1 MGATPAAELERLLGT
16 AAVRRSHG
24 RRLLLG
30 LLAIAIAIAVLI
42 ALRLWRSGD
51 AAPPAYHT
59 TAATRGDLT
68 VSVSATGNLK
78 PTTQVDVGSELS
90 GIIDSVAVDANAHV
104 AAGQV
109 LAQLD
114 TARLRDQ
121 AEKSRSAVTS
131 AQAQTR
137 LAEATAHEAELALQR
152 LRDIAR
158 LSGGTLPARADLD
171 AAEAAAARARAAVA
185 SAVAVTA
192 QARAAL
198 RSDETNLAKASIR
211 SPIDGVVLARKI
223 EPGQTVAASLQAPV
237 LFTIA
242 YTLSQMELDVD
253 VDEADVGSVREGQ
266 EATFTVDA
274 YPARVFTAR
283 VRRVD
288 LGSQVKDGVVSY
300 VAVLE
305 VRNDDLAL
313 RPGMTAT
320 ADIVTTTV
328 RDAVLVPS
336 AALRFS
342 PETETAPRA
351 SGSLVERLLP
361 RMPRA
366 PVARPTRGAQQVWV
380 LRDGLPAPVAVSV
393 GASDG
398 RLTEIVSGLDA
409 GTPVITEASA
419 SP

>member
-1 MGATPAAELERLLGT
+1 MGATPAIELERLLGT
-16 AAVRRSHG
+16 SAG
-24 RRLLLG
+24 RRWRRLPYV
-30 LLAIAIAIAVLI
+30 LLAV
-42 ALRLWRSGD
+42 ALAAAAAYGLWSGLRRPS
-51 AAPPAYHT
+51 AAPVYQ
-59 TAATRGDLT
+59 TAAAARGDIT
-68 VSVSATGNLK
+68 VQVSATGNLK

-90 GIIDSVAVDANAHV
+90 GIIESVAVDANAQV
-104 AAGQV
+104 RAGQV

-121 AEKSRSAVTS
+121 ADKSRSAVTS

-137 LAEATAHEAELALQR
+137 LAEATAHEAELTLQR
-152 LRDIAR
+152 LRGIAR
-158 LSGGTLPARADLD
+158 LSAGKLPAQAELD
-171 AAEAAAARARAAVA
+171 AAEAALARARAAVA
-185 SAVAVTA
+185 GVSADTL

-198 RSDETNLAKASIR
+198 HADETNLAKASIR

-242 YTLSQMELDVD
+242 QTLSQMELDVD
-253 VDEADVGSVREGQ
+253 VDEADVGGVRDGM
-266 EATFTVDA
+266 EATFSVDA
-274 YPARVFTAR
+274 YPARTYRAR

-300 VAVLE
+300 VAVLD
-305 VRNDDLAL
+305 VDNADLSL

-320 ADIVTTTV
+320 AEIVTATV

-336 AALRFS
+336 AALRFQ
-342 PETETAPRA
+342 PEAQSQA
-351 SGSLVERLLP
+351 QGSGSLVERLLP
-361 RMPRA
+361 RMPRTA
-366 PVARPTRGAQQVWV
+366 ATKSSRGAHQVWI
-380 LRDGLPAPVAVSV
+380 LRDGLPQAVDVVV

-398 RLTEIVSGLDA
+398 QQTEIVSGLAA
-409 GTPVITEASA
+409 GTRVITETAA

>member
-1 MGATPAAELERLLGT
+1 MGATPAAELERLLGK
-16 AAVRRSHG
+16 VGLRRSRG
-24 RRLLLG
+24 RRVTLG
-30 LLAIAIAIAVLI
+30 LIVIALVAIAGIT
-42 ALRLWRSGD
+42 LRMWQTDD
-51 AAPPAYHT
+51 AAPPAYHA

-104 AAGQV
+104 SAGQI

-121 AEKSRSAVTS
+121 TEKSRSAVT
-131 AQAQTR
+131 AAEAQTR
-137 LAEATAHEAELALQR
+137 LAEATAREAELALQR
-152 LRDIAR
+152 LRGIAR

-171 AAEAAAARARAAVA
+171 AAEAAAARAQAAVA
-185 SAVAVTA
+185 SAAAVTA

-198 RSDETNLAKASIR
+198 RSDETNLTKASVR

-300 VAVLE
+300 VAVLD

-320 ADIVTTTV
+320 AEIVTAT
-328 RDAVLVPS
+328 
-336 AALRFS
+336 
-342 PETETAPRA
+342 
-351 SGSLVERLLP
+351 
-361 RMPRA
+361 
-366 PVARPTRGAQQVWV
+366 
-380 LRDGLPAPVAVSV
+380 
-393 GASDG
+393 
-398 RLTEIVSGLDA
+398 
-409 GTPVITEASA
+409 
-419 SP
+419 